1 MAQLFLVGIAA
12 GAASALLAITPAS
25 GSPFALVL
33 YGLVPLPILIATIG
47 WSFLAG
53 LIAAF
58 TAATALILVVGASFF
73 FQFLI
78 GTALPAWWLGYL
90 AMLGRPGTH
99 GGDLEWYP
107 PGRLVVW
114 AAVLATTVVTLAVL
128 NAGADPDVFRAG
140 ARRFLE
146 RIMRVYLGTPEGTP
160 LQIPEVPDANQF
172 LDLMALMV
180 PPMGGLAL
188 TTINLINL
196 WLAGRIVKV
205 SGRLRR
211 PWPDLA
217 AMRFP
222 PIVAAAFAVAFAAH
236 FVPGLVSVISGVF
249 AAAMLL
255 AYAIL
260 GFAIVHKITADLHHR
275 VLILAGVY
283 AVVVA
288 FRWPILVMVLLGLAD
303 AIVDIRERFATKP
316 GPPAPLT

>member
-1 MAQLFLVGIAA
+1 MAQFFLIGIAA
-12 GAASALLAITPAS
+12 GAASALLAISPAS

-33 YGLVPLPILIATIG
+33 YSLVPLPILIATIG
-47 WSFLAG
+47 WGYLAG

-58 TAATALILVVGASFF
+58 TAATALTLVVGAFF
-73 FQFLI
+73 FFLFLV
-78 GTALPAWWLGYL
+78 GTALPGWWLGYL
-90 AMLGRPGTH
+90 AMLGRPGAH
-99 GGDLEWYP
+99 GDIEWYP

-114 AAVLATTVVTLAVL
+114 AAVLATAVVTLAIL
-128 NAGADPDVFRAG
+128 NAGTDPDVFRAG

-146 RIMRVYLGTPEGTP
+146 RIMRAYWRAPEGTP
-160 LQIPEVPDANQF
+160 LQIPEVSDANQF
-172 LDLMALMV
+172 LDLMAVMV
-180 PPMGGLAL
+180 APMGGLAL

-196 WLAGRIVKV
+196 WLAAWIVRV
-205 SGRLRR
+205 SGRLQR

-222 PIVAAAFAVAFAAH
+222 PIVAAAFAAAFAAQ
-236 FVPGLVSVISGVF
+236 FVPGIVSIIAGVF

-260 GFAIVHKITADLHHR
+260 GFAIVHKVTADVNHR
-275 VLILAGVY
+275 ALILAGVY
-283 AVVVA
+283 AVVVV

-303 AIVDIRERFATKP
+303 AIVDIRERFAVKP

>member
-1 MAQLFLVGIAA
+1 MVQVFLIGIAA
-12 GAASALLAITPAS
+12 GAATALLAISPAS
-25 GSPFALVL
+25 GSPFALLL
-33 YGLVPLPILIATIG
+33 YSLVPLPILIATIG
-47 WSFLAG
+47 WSYLAG

-58 TAATALILVVGASFF
+58 TAATALVLVVGAFF
-73 FQFLI
+73 FFPFLV

-114 AAVLATTVVTLAVL
+114 AAVLATAVVTLAIL
-128 NAGADPDVFRAG
+128 NAGADPDNFRAG

-146 RIMRVYLGTPEGTP
+146 RIMRAYLRTPEGTP

-172 LDLMALMV
+172 LDLMAVMV
-180 PPMGGLAL
+180 PAMGGLAL

-196 WLAGRIVKV
+196 WLAGWIVKV
-205 SGRLRR
+205 SGRLQR

-222 PIVAAAFAVAFAAH
+222 PIVAAVFAAAFAAH
-236 FVPGLVSVISGVF
+236 FAPGLVSVIAGVF

-260 GFAIVHKITADLHHR
+260 GLAIVHKVTAGVNHR
-275 VLILAGVY
+275 VLILSGVY

-303 AIVDIRERFATKP
+303 AVIDIRERFAAKA